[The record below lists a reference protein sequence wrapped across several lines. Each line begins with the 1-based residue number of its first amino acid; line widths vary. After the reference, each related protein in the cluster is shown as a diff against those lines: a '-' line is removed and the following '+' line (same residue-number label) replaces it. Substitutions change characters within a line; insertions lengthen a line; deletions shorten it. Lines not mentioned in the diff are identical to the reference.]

1 MSDTRDSSLG
11 GSSLVHGAQPSSFDL
26 RQESDVIALLKLVHQ
41 NSVDLDIK
49 NHLRDLIF
57 AFRQSMQEE
66 DLEKVR
72 QGFLPLGVAIKS
84 GLDAETPAP
93 SEVKAVKKPTWGMR
107 PSPRFAVA
115 SEQKVEPA
123 QTPLS
128 VSVPKIEV
136 EIAKPSAPEKAAV
149 EVATEAPK
157 VVEEIPAVVPAP
169 VAPHAEPVVYVD
181 YGERIKEIKRV
192 VNEKVGNPVNLID
205 SHNEIGREYMN
216 ALLDAMKKTSGGGIG
231 GAAEAMARL
240 EKAFEQVRK
249 VVILGN
255 EAPVQAPTPAP
266 APVTAPVEEKVIIP
280 EPVLVHDEPKAVEV
294 PQSHVEQQF
303 EETKAVTP
311 IAKEDIP
318 QAVLK
323 TEPEKSKEAVPAEPI
338 APVRR
343 ASVRERLQGDAPQEV
358 RQAQPAPIEGGLH
371 SVAKDKQLQDLLR
384 ANRQQ
389 EALTFKQQEDA
400 RIAAMDP
407 LQAPDVTSGLSQ
419 LLSEWSLFKSSGIF
433 GTGPSG
439 KDHPLYQKIALLTM
453 AAVIA
458 GRFEGATTAIKQSI
472 TDYMN
477 GWRYEEG
484 ITHEHGE
491 TFEHYLRRVVRHI
504 LTKQKR

>member
-11 GSSLVHGAQPSSFDL
+11 GSSLVHTAQPSSFDL
-26 RQESDVIALLKLVHQ
+26 RRESDVIALLKLVHQ
-41 NSVDLDIK
+41 NPIDLDIK

-72 QGFLPLGVAIKS
+72 QGFLPLGIAIKS
-84 GLDAETPAP
+84 GLEAKVPDSAKEP
-93 SEVKAVKKPTWGMR
+93 SVKKPAWGVR
-107 PSPRFAVA
+107 PSPRFVTGKLKQDAASTTPFIKVPPVA
-115 SEQKVEPA
+115 PR
-123 QTPLS
+123 
-128 VSVPKIEV
+128 
-136 EIAKPSAPEKAAV
+136 
-149 EVATEAPK
+149 
-157 VVEEIPAVVPAP
+157 VEEIAAVQPVQQAQPASVAAKEESIAVPPKLEPEAVAPAVESSVPTP
-169 VAPHAEPVVYVD
+169 QPVVYQD
-181 YGERIKEIKRV
+181 YGERIKEIKRI

-216 ALLDAMKKTSGGGIG
+216 ALLDAMKKTSGGGVG
-231 GAAEAMARL
+231 GASEAMDRL
-240 EKAFEQVRK
+240 EKAFKEVRE
-249 VVILGN
+249 VVLN
-255 EAPVQAPTPAP
+255 KETPVTLPAEEKPVPEAAP
-266 APVTAPVEEKVIIP
+266 AMPKQPVIEEVVTPQVAQHQETLSSVAESVPEEVPAAQNIAEPEEKEEVVAFAQK
-280 EPVLVHDEPKAVEV
+280 PV
-294 PQSHVEQQF
+294 
-303 EETKAVTP
+303 
-311 IAKEDIP
+311 
-318 QAVLK
+318 
-323 TEPEKSKEAVPAEPI
+323 

-343 ASVRERLQGDAPQEV
+343 SSVKERLQENPPQ
-358 RQAQPAPIEGGLH
+358 ADPAAEGRLH

-389 EALTFKQQEDA
+389 EAMTFKQQEDA

-407 LQAPDVTSGLSQ
+407 LQAPDVTSGLAQ

-439 KDHPLYQKIALLTM
+439 KDHPLYVKIAPLTM

-458 GRFEGATTAIKQSI
+458 GRFEGATTPIKQSI

-504 LTKQKR
+504 LNKQNRVK

>member
-1 MSDTRDSSLG
+1 VLPTEK
-11 GSSLVHGAQPSSFDL
+11 AP
-26 RQESDVIALLKLVHQ
+26 IAPV
-41 NSVDLDIK
+41 
-49 NHLRDLIF
+49 
-57 AFRQSMQEE
+57 EE
-66 DLEKVR
+66 PQKTMPNIE
-72 QGFLPLGVAIKS
+72 
-84 GLDAETPAP
+84 PAP
-93 SEVKAVKKPTWGMR
+93 TALT
-107 PSPRFAVA
+107 
-115 SEQKVEPA
+115 
-123 QTPLS
+123 
-128 VSVPKIEV
+128 
-136 EIAKPSAPEKAAV
+136 PSAAAPI
-149 EVATEAPK
+149 A
-157 VVEEIPAVVPAP
+157 
-169 VAPHAEPVVYVD
+169 AEPVVYQD
-181 YGERIKEIKRV
+181 YGERIKEIKRI

-240 EKAFEQVRK
+240 EKAFEQVRQ
-249 VVILGN
+249 VVLLGK
-255 EAPVQAPTPAP
+255 EVRT
-266 APVTAPVEEKVIIP
+266 EEKVIASEPIKVAP
-280 EPVLVHDEPKAVEV
+280 EPIVAEVREPQPVEEAKEPVAVIV
-294 PQSHVEQQF
+294 PPEIPQVVPTPEPEPIIPTSEPVE
-303 EETKAVTP
+303 AGTP
-311 IAKEDIP
+311 I
-318 QAVLK
+318 V
-323 TEPEKSKEAVPAEPI
+323 EPVVPL
-338 APVRR
+338 RR
-343 ASVRERLQGDAPQEV
+343 ASVREKLQGEAPQQEPEAQQQV
-358 RQAQPAPIEGGLH
+358 QQQVQQQAVPAVEGGLH

-458 GRFEGATTAIKQSI
+458 GRFEGSTTPIKQSI

-504 LTKQKR
+504 LNKQNKGK